1 MSRVWYEHNASG
13 YKTYVR
19 PTTAEI
25 SSLPAGWEERQNLQG
40 RIYYFHVSTG
50 KSSWAKPGRTLPTGW
65 KETKT
70 PDGRSF
76 YVHEEY
82 QLSTWDWPGQQ
93 PCQDRSLQVSQQPSQ
108 RRVVATGGK
117 TEQRNVVSQR
127 ASAVMSGIGIAGK
140 LSTSAADMASDPI
153 TGTTKAVTKGVMYAA
168 KSLRNN
174 KKARKMLSRVGM
186 KGMKQITEAAINIGG
201 DGDDIDVGDD
211 DEAEVD
217 GNDEDDG
224 DNCRSDAVDEAFE
237 NGSHD
242 CNTNTTDTEVSGYP
256 QQDVPSNPGCVDSQA
271 QTMDTDHFMRQ
282 GSSIDSC
289 GQVSNTPDYDENVPP
304 PTVNNV
310 AFVENNE
317 TGNNLTEPSVVGQ
330 VPNQSTHNDVGEGID
345 NQNSTQTTWT
355 WVEQGVNSE
364 SIDPT
369 ARSYVDLN
377 NSDQSEKSF
386 QNCVADSEYAINPAA
401 EQNEVVS
408 TGTTNVENN
417 VWDHNANSQDT
428 SMLIP
433 PPTSALS
440 VASAGY
446 APSQSVA
453 NPLSS
458 NNLPSDVGQA
468 GDANQ
473 RPPAPFVFEPMLAAP
488 MMAEPPASSDGV
500 IFAQQ
505 YPPAYDSSSALE
517 LV

>member
-1 MSRVWYEHNASG
+1 
-13 YKTYVR
+13 
-19 PTTAEI
+19 
-25 SSLPAGWEERQNLQG
+25 
-40 RIYYFHVSTG
+40 
-50 KSSWAKPGRTLPTGW
+50 
-65 KETKT
+65 
-70 PDGRSF
+70 
-76 YVHEEY
+76 
-82 QLSTWDWPGQQ
+82 
-93 PCQDRSLQVSQQPSQ
+93 
-108 RRVVATGGK
+108 VATGGK

-127 ASAVMSGIGIAGK
+127 ASAVMRGIGIAGN
-140 LSTSAADMASDPI
+140 LSTSAADIASDPI
-153 TGTTKAVTKGVMYAA
+153 AGTTKAVTKGVMYAA
-168 KSLRNN
+168 KSLGKN

-186 KGMKQITEAAINIGG
+186 KGMKQITEAAINVGG

-217 GNDEDDG
+217 GNVEDDG
-224 DNCRSDAVDEAFE
+224 CRSDAVDEAFE

-242 CNTNTTDTEVSGYP
+242 CNTNTINTEVNGCP
-256 QQDVPSNPGCVDSQA
+256 REEVPSNPGCVDSQA
-271 QTMDTDHFMRQ
+271 QTMDTDQFMRQ
-282 GSSIDSC
+282 GSGIDSC

-317 TGNNLTEPSVVGQ
+317 TGNNLIEPSVDGQ
-330 VPNQSTHNDVGEGID
+330 VPDQSTHNDVGERTD

-369 ARSYVDLN
+369 AQSYVDLN
-377 NSDQSEKSF
+377 NSDQPEKSF

-408 TGTTNVENN
+408 IGTTNVENN

-428 SMLIP
+428 SMQIP
-433 PPTSALS
+433 PPTSALGL
-440 VASAGY
+440 ADGY

-458 NNLPSDVGQA
+458 NSLPSDVGQA

-473 RPPAPFVFEPMLAAP
+473 RPPAPFFFEPMLAAP
-488 MMAEPPASSDGV
+488 MVVEPPASSDGV

-505 YPPAYDSSSALE
+505 YPIAYDSSSALE
-517 LV
+517 LI